1 MINEFS
7 ARVKNSNN
15 NARVAFIAFLVAG
28 GATVLAYS
36 IIPTYKGVVGL
47 VAVALL
53 TAAVLVY
60 TRYMAPIYFY
70 EITHDYEGTPIFVVR
85 QVTGRRET
93 TLARITLADIT
104 SVDVE
109 GKTERKSHKT
119 DYGTKKYTYTPS
131 LGPSVTCRITAKSRY
146 ERSEITIEAGEDF
159 AAMLRAY
166 VNEARTLRIAKYDDE

>member
-60 TRYMAPIYFY
+60 TR
-70 EITHDYEGTPIFVVR
+70 
-85 QVTGRRET
+85 
-93 TLARITLADIT
+93 
-104 SVDVE
+104 
-109 GKTERKSHKT
+109 
-119 DYGTKKYTYTPS
+119 
-131 LGPSVTCRITAKSRY
+131 
-146 ERSEITIEAGEDF
+146 
-159 AAMLRAY
+159 
-166 VNEARTLRIAKYDDE
+166 